1 MPGLVPGIHDFIP
14 ARRGVDGRDKPG
26 HDSGIKNDQ
35 REDSMGLLDG
45 KVALITGA
53 GGGLGEAYAKLFAR
67 EGAAVV
73 VNDLGGPRDGSGA
86 HKSMAGDRG
95 GGHGRR
101 RSP

>member
-1 MPGLVPGIHDFIP
+1 
-14 ARRGVDGRDKPG
+14 
-26 HDSGIKNDQ
+26 
-35 REDSMGLLDG
+35 MGLLDG

-86 HKSMAGDRG
+86 DLSMADLFLAPIIFSLGKFPEG
-95 GGHGRR
+95 EALLPKFPNVRR
-101 RSP
+101 AHALMCKRPSFVATQPQLG